1 MKQTIDKVNVGSEEG
16 TGMPHKTAGRDSLR
30 ERIRGW
36 RLGLNLDWDTIL
48 KGAVCGG
55 LIVFF
60 ALLQTTV
67 FTKFKP
73 FGAVPDL
80 MLSLVVAIA
89 MTEREKWG
97 AVVGIAAAFVIE
109 SLGGS
114 SVTLLP
120 LLYMPA
126 GYICGILT
134 VHYFRDSP
142 AVRSVYTLAVQA
154 VRVVITA
161 IVLVATVGDIS
172 FASILRLAVVPEL
185 LASVLFA
192 PLPHLLAKLC
202 LRPFNKTRA
211 ERLSGDIGRWD

>member
-1 MKQTIDKVNVGSEEG
+1 MRRTTDKGMEWHSSEVNR
-16 TGMPHKTAGRDSLR
+16 RDSFW

-36 RLGLNLDWDTIL
+36 RLGVTLEWGSIL
-48 KGAVCGG
+48 KGLVCAGM
-55 LIVFF
+55 IVVLS
-60 ALLQTTV
+60 LLQTTV

-80 MLSLVVAIA
+80 LLPLVVAIS

-97 AVVGIAAAFVIE
+97 AIVGIAAAFVVE
-109 SLGGS
+109 SIGGS
-114 SVTLLP
+114 TVTLLP

-134 VHYFRDSP
+134 VHYFRDS
-142 AVRSVYTLAVQA
+142 AA
-154 VRVVITA
+154 VRVVYTLVTQLARVLITGL
-161 IVLVATVGDIS
+161 ILVATVGDIS
-172 FASILRLAVVPEL
+172 LVGIIRAVMIPEFLAG
-185 LASVLFA
+185 VLFA

-211 ERLSGDIGRWD
+211 ERVGIK